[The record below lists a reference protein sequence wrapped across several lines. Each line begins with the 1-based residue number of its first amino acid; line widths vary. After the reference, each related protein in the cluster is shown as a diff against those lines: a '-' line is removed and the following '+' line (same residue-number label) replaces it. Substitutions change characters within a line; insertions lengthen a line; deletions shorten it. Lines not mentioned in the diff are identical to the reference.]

1 MRTCRLSALSQRL
14 VTLAIVLFVGLP
26 LVSAGCSFDRAKDL
40 AMGQPSA
47 PGVSIHSITYNWTR
61 RTAALMGEFTSA
73 GRITGVRIV
82 VGEKLGE
89 DVIPWFDDVYYIR
102 QDVKAGDPFFC
113 ESFDVRPPTRQTFEW
128 KAVVTDV
135 F

>member
-1 MRTCRLSALSQRL
+1 MRTHRLTTPVHRL
-14 VTLAIVLFVGLP
+14 IALAIAMFLGLP
-26 LVSAGCSFDRAKDL
+26 LVLAGCSLDRARDL
-40 AMGQPSA
+40 VTGEPSA

-61 RTAALMGEFTSA
+61 RTAAVMGEFTSS

-89 DVIPWFDDVYYIR
+89 DVIPWFDDLYYIR

-113 ESFDVRPPTRQTFEW
+113 ESYDVKPPSQQTFEW
-128 KAVVTDV
+128 KAIVTDV